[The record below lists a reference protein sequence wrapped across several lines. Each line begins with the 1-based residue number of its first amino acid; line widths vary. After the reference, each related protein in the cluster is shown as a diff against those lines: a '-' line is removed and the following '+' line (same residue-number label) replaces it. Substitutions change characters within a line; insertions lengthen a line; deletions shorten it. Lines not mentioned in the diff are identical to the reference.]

1 MRSSTRELAH
11 LCGTTTE
18 AALPFVVLSPAP
30 EVRMKAGGVS
40 RLALIP
46 SSVAIEAE
54 LELVP
59 PPSPGEII
67 LDLGIGL

>member
-1 MRSSTRELAH
+1 
-11 LCGTTTE
+11 
-18 AALPFVVLSPAP
+18 
-30 EVRMKAGGVS
+30 MKAGGVS